1 MSLPANP
8 RLDLLQPY
16 PFERL
21 RALLASKPAGLQ
33 PSSLPL
39 VDLSIGEPRHPT
51 PPVVLNALA
60 GATDGLASYPATAGT
75 PALREAIAAWIR
87 RRYDTPV
94 DAATQVLPVNG
105 SREAL
110 FSFAQAMLDP
120 APAIIK
126 AENLLSSDNLKA
138 ILVSTVKV
146 FQTFPPLGAVLVT
159 MIGIGLADK
168 SGYLEVLLTLSIKKV
183 PKKLI
188 YFTVVFAGLVFT
200 AISNSFF
207 G

>member
-1 MSLPANP
+1 MLLVLPACRDQCLADVFFFGSAAGCHPLRWYCNRPIPRIRPAAEAPPFTGPAPVLRIVPFVSFCDEFSLLIIRIPCLKRHTTRVSLPANP

-21 RALLASKPAGLQ
+21 RALLAATPVGQ
-33 PSSLPL
+33 HPSGLPL

-75 PALREAIAAWIR
+75 PALREVIAAWIR

-110 FSFAQAMLDP
+110 FSFA
-120 APAIIK
+120 
-126 AENLLSSDNLKA
+126 
-138 ILVSTVKV
+138 
-146 FQTFPPLGAVLVT
+146 
-159 MIGIGLADK
+159 
-168 SGYLEVLLTLSIKKV
+168 
-183 PKKLI
+183 
-188 YFTVVFAGLVFT
+188 
-200 AISNSFF
+200 
-207 G
+207 

>member
-1 MSLPANP
+1 MSLPTNP

-21 RALLASKPAGLQ
+21 RALLAAKPAGLQ

-60 GATDGLASYPATAGT
+60 DATDGLAGYPATAGT
-75 PALREAIAAWIR
+75 PPLREAIAAWIR

-120 APAIIK
+120 APAGTQVVI
-126 AENLLSSDNLKA
+126 AQPLLSDL
-138 ILVSTVKV
+138 
-146 FQTFPPLGAVLVT
+146 
-159 MIGIGLADK
+159 
-168 SGYLEVLLTLSIKKV
+168 
-183 PKKLI
+183 
-188 YFTVVFAGLVFT
+188 
-200 AISNSFF
+200 
-207 G
+207 